1 VTGHALGVAN
11 ARIRQFKTKLDTS
24 YARFDPA
31 ILTLGEPL
39 RIMGI
44 TSRFTTFLQYSM
56 RDWLDAFEALGHETH
71 LLIEP
76 DDVAQFNPLVFSDA
90 CASFRPDLIV
100 MIDHYRGEF
109 GGMPTNIPWVM
120 WVQDQ
125 LPNIFCP
132 RAGAAQDRYD
142 YVVGYGRNQ
151 CVYEHGYPSSRFLP
165 VMIGTNERRFQPR
178 RLSAEEYER
187 HACDVSFVSHAS
199 TPADVLLEEEISRQP
214 SPQTKEVFE
223 AIYAR
228 LKARYDAGE
237 SVTVAAELEAIIDE
251 SLHELSIRVDNPGRL
266 MDIFTTK
273 INNALFRHQTLEWL
287 AELHES
293 DGVRI
298 HLYGRG
304 WEKHPTLGCFARGV
318 ADNESALSAIYQAS
332 KINLQVTPWGAAHQ
346 RVFDGTAAGGFFLFR
361 GTEVERC
368 DRIYRELWQWCDAND
383 IRNDAA
389 LKRAAQQDAMVN
401 AWIDQITRLN
411 GKSPFSHGYDFVTEL
426 AVTAKSGFTRSAAT
440 LWDEYDEVVF
450 DTRQQLHERV
460 RRFLKNDAA
469 RAVVARSMRDRT
481 LENMTYRSIAR
492 QTIDFIARDIAAESV
507 AVAA

>member
-1 VTGHALGVAN
+1 
-11 ARIRQFKTKLDTS
+11 
-24 YARFDPA
+24 
-31 ILTLGEPL
+31 
-39 RIMGI
+39 
-44 TSRFTTFLQYSM
+44 
-56 RDWLDAFEALGHETH
+56 
-71 LLIEP
+71 
-76 DDVAQFNPLVFSDA
+76 
-90 CASFRPDLIV
+90 
-100 MIDHYRGEF
+100 
-109 GGMPTNIPWVM
+109 
-120 WVQDQ
+120 
-125 LPNIFCP
+125 
-132 RAGAAQDRYD
+132 
-142 YVVGYGRNQ
+142 
-151 CVYEHGYPSSRFLP
+151 
-165 VMIGTNERRFQPR
+165 
-178 RLSAEEYER
+178 
-187 HACDVSFVSHAS
+187 
-199 TPADVLLEEEISRQP
+199 
-214 SPQTKEVFE
+214 
-223 AIYAR
+223 

-251 SLHELSIRVDNPGRL
+251 SLHELSIRVVNPGRL